1 MFQCFFFWCG
11 SCVDCFW
18 TFYFERHGCELWGL
32 QGLFPCHCMWGCEA
46 MRFGVSMWS
55 LGLFSHH
62 HLMCYHFS
70 TLHVITILCYCLVM
84 FFNIVCYFC
93 FFPSPTIVII
103 CHLVLL
109 VLNHNH
115 LLLPIYAIMCCRHSI
130 LGTYTTIFFFL
141 VLVLFAITC
150 CSCELWC

>member
-1 MFQCFFFWCG
+1 MFFFWCG

-18 TFYFERHGCELWGL
+18 TFYFECHGC
-32 QGLFPCHCMWGCEA
+32 CEA
-46 MRFGVSMWS
+46 CKDLFLAIACEVVKLWDLVWALWS

-115 LLLPIYAIMCCRHSI
+115 LLLLIYAITCRCHFI

-150 CSCELWC
+150 CSYELWC